1 MKRDTL
7 LVIGAR
13 GQLGAELTSTLR
25 KVYGAIRVVASD
37 LGPSKKGP
45 LTEGPYEQLDVLD
58 KKALSAI
65 ISRYDIT
72 QIYLF
77 AAKQPDPTGEFT
89 REAWDFNLQG
99 LLNVLQLAAE
109 KGVAKVFWPSSTAV
123 FGPDA
128 PRLSC
133 PQSAPANP
141 ATGYGI
147 STLAGEHWSRVYW
160 ERFGVDV
167 RSLRF
172 PGLIS
177 CKAKPGGSLVT
188 DYVTDMFYSALQT
201 QTWSCFLSENTTLP
215 MIYMPDAVRA
225 ALELMEAPA
234 INITVRTAYNI
245 SAMSFSPGELA
256 RAIQRYIPDLTITYN
271 PDFRQAMVQGRPVS
285 IDDSVAALDW
295 KWEFAYSIP
304 ETVRHML
311 THLSA
316 QLNCTPGYIKQLH
329 SQTYF

>member
-37 LGPSKKGP
+37 LGPSQKGP
-45 LTEGPYEQLDVLD
+45 LNEGPYEQLDVLD

-77 AAKQPDPTGEFT
+77 ATKQPDPRDEFT
-89 REAWDFNLQG
+89 REAGDFNLQG

-128 PRLSC
+128 PRLNC
-133 PQSAPANP
+133 PQSAPTNP

-147 STLAGEHWSRVYW
+147 STLAGECWSRVYW

-167 RSLRF
+167 RSLRY

-177 CKAKPGGSLVT
+177 YKAKPGGNAVT

-201 QTWSCFLSENTTLP
+201 QT
-215 MIYMPDAVRA
+215 
-225 ALELMEAPA
+225 
-234 INITVRTAYNI
+234 
-245 SAMSFSPGELA
+245 
-256 RAIQRYIPDLTITYN
+256 
-271 PDFRQAMVQGRPVS
+271 
-285 IDDSVAALDW
+285 
-295 KWEFAYSIP
+295 YS
-304 ETVRHML
+304 
-311 THLSA
+311 
-316 QLNCTPGYIKQLH
+316 
-329 SQTYF
+329 

>member
-7 LVIGAR
+7 LVLGAR
-13 GQLGAELTSTLR
+13 GQLGAELTTALR
-25 KVYGAIRVVASD
+25 KIYGAIRVVASD
-37 LGPSKKGP
+37 LSPSKKGP

-77 AAKQPDPTGEFT
+77 ATKSPDPTDEFT
-89 REAWDFNLQG
+89 RHAWDADLQG
-99 LLNVLQLAAE
+99 LLNVLALAAE
-109 KGVAKVFWPSSTAV
+109 KGIAKVFWPGSTAV

-128 PRLSC
+128 PHLNC
-133 PQSAPANP
+133 PQSAPTNP
-141 ATGYGI
+141 ATAYGI
-147 STLAGEHWSRVYW
+147 SAVAGELWSRVYW
-160 ERFGVDV
+160 EKFGVDV
-167 RSLRF
+167 RSLRY

-201 QTWSCFLSENTTLP
+201 QTYSCFLQENTTLP

-225 ALELMEAPA
+225 TLELMEAPA
-234 INITVRTAYNI
+234 INITVRSAYNI
-245 SAMSFSPGELA
+245 SAMSFSPGDLA
-256 RAIQRYIPDLTITYN
+256 RAIQRYIPGLTITYKT
-271 PDFRQAMVQGRPVS
+271 DFRQAVVQGWPIS
-285 IDDSVAALDW
+285 IDDSVAAADW
-295 KWEFAYSIP
+295 KWDFAYSIP

-316 QLNCTPGYIKQLH
+316 QLNCTPGNVKQLH

>member
-72 QIYLF
+72 QIYLL
-77 AAKQPDPTGEFT
+77 ATKKPDLTGEFT
-89 REAWDFNLQG
+89 PEAWHFNIQG
-99 LLNVLQLAAE
+99 LLNILELAAE

-128 PRLSC
+128 PRRDC
-133 PQSAPANP
+133 PQSAPTNP
-141 ATGYGI
+141 VTGYGI
-147 STLAGEHWSRVYW
+147 SIVAGELWSRLYW
-160 ERFGVDV
+160 ARYGVDV
-167 RSLRF
+167 RSLRY

-177 CKAKPGGSLVT
+177 CKAKPGGSIVT

-201 QTWSCFLSENTTLP
+201 QTYSCFLQENTILP

-225 ALELMEAPA
+225 TLELMEAPA

-256 RAIQRYIPDLTITYN
+256 RAIQRYIPGLSITYRN
-271 PDFRQAMVQGRPVS
+271 DFRQAVAQEWPVS
-285 IDDSVAALDW
+285 IDDSVAAANW

-316 QLNCTPGYIKQLH
+316 QLNCTPGNVKQLQ